1 MSEEVLKPLSGFD
14 ATCVSSGGIL
24 LLYLFWWSL
33 SLGEVTSFSLLG
45 FQDKKKEKSPQQG
58 TDRKKKKRVQTTSYS
73 IQNQKVLALDVLLK
87 NKEVCDK
94 NSALCSF
101 QGLSTFFFLFII
113 LCSLL

>member
-1 MSEEVLKPLSGFD
+1 MREEVLKPPSGFD
-14 ATCVSSGGIL
+14 ATCVSSGEIL

-58 TDRKKKKRVQTTSYS
+58 TDRKKKKQRVQTTSHS

-87 NKEVCDK
+87 KEVCDK
-94 NSALCSF
+94 NSAFPALCSF
-101 QGLSTFFFLFII
+101 KDFPLF
-113 LCSLL
+113 